1 MFTKKTKII
10 ATIGPVSES
19 KEVVIKFIK
28 AGMNIARLN
37 FSHGSQAT
45 HLVKINMLHSLQ
57 KEGYNI
63 AIMLDTKGPEIR
75 SGEFSGGQA
84 TFTKGKKVAIYMS
97 PILGDNTKFSV
108 SFPDLIKDVKANDI
122 LRFDDG
128 KISFKVLEKDKKDN
142 CLICRALNNH
152 TMADRRGCAAPG
164 VKLSMP
170 FMSKQDESDIRFG
183 AKNQVD
189 YIAASFV
196 RKAKDIHEI
205 REILKQEKHE
215 EIQIIAKIECQE
227 GVDNLT
233 EIIKASDG
241 VMVARGDLGVGLPAE
256 DVPVVQRMI
265 VEACATQGKPVIVAT
280 HMLDSMQHNPFPT
293 RAEVSDVANAIYEA
307 CDSIML
313 SGESASGDFPVESVE
328 MEARIATRIEST
340 LNTHDLI
347 EWAYSKSSQV
357 HDDAIAYSV
366 ASAAFMTGAKL
377 IVAFSMSGSTSR
389 RISRYRPSC
398 PILSLSKDPQVA
410 RSLCLNWGVYG
421 QTIPQTSNMEE
432 VAKQQA
438 KALGYKK
445 NDTILM
451 TGGNGK
457 GSTNFMKILI
467 LD

>member
-75 SGEFSGGQA
+75 SGEFNGGQA

-128 KISFKVLEKDKKDN
+128 KISFKVLEKDRKEN
-142 CLICRALNNH
+142 CLICRTMNNH
-152 TMADRRGCAAPG
+152 TMANRRGCAVPG

-170 FMSKQDESDIRFG
+170 FMSKQDESDLRFG

-196 RKAKDIHEI
+196 RKAKDIQEI
-205 REILKQEKHE
+205 RAILKQEKHE

-241 VMVARGDLGVGLPAE
+241 VMVARGDLGVELPAE

-280 HMLDSMQHNPFPT
+280 HMLDSMQHNPSPT